1 MLGIPAAR
9 TWARRSPLQISM
21 GLEHGRY
28 VLDFAALGV
37 ITTPL
42 TLTQTKNK
50 VHEVLPC
57 LAQTHAS
64 LIS

>member
-1 MLGIPAAR
+1 MLGIPDAR

-37 ITTPL
+37 TITPL
-42 TLTQTKNK
+42 TLAQTENE
-50 VHEVLPC
+50 VHEVLRC
-57 LAQTHAS
+57 LAQTHGS
-64 LIS
+64 LI